1 MATRSEPSAAAPVEA
16 AASVEDAPVS
26 EDVSAEEAAGVV
38 DAELPQAASMLASS
52 AVLSAAQA
60 NFFHNSFPLLHWR
73 SHSAAPLI
81 VLGLNPRPQAVKT
94 HNVTA

>member
-1 MATRSEPSAAAPVEA
+1 MATCSEPSAAAPVEA

-60 NFFHNSFPLLHWR
+60 NFFIPSLNWR
-73 SHSAAPLI
+73 SHSAASLI
-81 VLGLNPRPQAVKT
+81 VLGLSPRPQAVKT

>member
-16 AASVEDAPVS
+16 AASVEDAPIS

-38 DAELPQAASMLASS
+38 DAELPQAANMLASS

-60 NFFHNSFPLLHWR
+60 NFFIILSL
-73 SHSAAPLI
+73 SYIGAAIL
-81 VLGLNPRPQAVKT
+81 PRP
-94 HNVTA
+94 

>member
-1 MATRSEPSAAAPVEA
+1 MATCSEPSAAAPVEA

-60 NFFHNSFPLLHWR
+60 NFFHNSFPLLIG
-73 SHSAAPLI
+73 AAIL
-81 VLGLNPRPQAVKT
+81 PRP
-94 HNVTA
+94 